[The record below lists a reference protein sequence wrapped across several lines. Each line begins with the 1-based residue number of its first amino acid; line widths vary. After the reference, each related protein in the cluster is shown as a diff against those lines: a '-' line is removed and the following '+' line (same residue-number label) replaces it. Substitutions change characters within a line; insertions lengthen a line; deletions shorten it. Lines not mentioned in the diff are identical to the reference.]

1 MVPMREK
8 DIRPADLL
16 ATYLELSRRDAVTFF
31 PDPDSLPLGPC
42 PGCGST
48 VGAGALF
55 RKHGF
60 RIVECGRCKT
70 MFVNPRPAQEQLE
83 AFYRDSPSTD
93 YWANVFFPAVAEA
106 RRNLIFAPRARQ
118 VLNFVNRI
126 SGQPDNVVDIGAGY
140 GLFLEELA
148 KLMPSAILRAIEPG
162 LALAERCRDIGFETF
177 EGFAEEAVTDPAWK
191 GHADLVT
198 SFEVIEHLPDPVGF
212 VRTMHDLARPG
223 GMVFFSGL
231 CGDGFDIRTLGQK
244 SNALSPPHHLTFLSQ
259 QGVRALLGRAG
270 LEYVRFET
278 PGKLDVDIVRTAL
291 QADTGITV
299 EPQIREILLND
310 DEGARA
316 EFQTR
321 LVSERRSSH
330 MWVLARRPE
339 KLSEMRG

>member
-1 MVPMREK
+1 MREQ
-8 DIRPADLL
+8 DIRPADIL
-16 ATYLELSRRDAVTFF
+16 ATYLELSRRDALTFF
-31 PDPDSLPLGPC
+31 PDPGGLPLGAC

-48 VGAGALF
+48 ERAGELF

-60 RIVECGRCKT
+60 RVVECGGCKT
-70 MFVNPRPAQEQLE
+70 MFVNPRPAPEQLM

-106 RRNLIFAPRARQ
+106 RRDLIFAPRARQ
-118 VLNFVNRI
+118 VLDLVTQA
-126 SGQPDNVVDIGAGY
+126 SGQPDKVVDIGAGY

-148 KLMPSAILRAIEPG
+148 KLMPSANFRAIEPG
-162 LALAERCRDIGFETF
+162 LALAERCRELGFETF
-177 EGFAEEAVTDPAWK
+177 EGFAEEAAMERAWK

-223 GMVFFSGL
+223 GMIFFSGL
-231 CGDGFDIRTLGQK
+231 CGDGFDIRTLGEK
-244 SNALSPPHHLTFLSQ
+244 SNAVSPPHHLTFLSQ

-270 LEYVRFET
+270 LECVNFQT
-278 PGKLDVDIVRTAL
+278 PGKLDVDIVRTAI
-291 QADTGITV
+291 QADAKITV
-299 EPQIREILLND
+299 EPQIRGILLD
-310 DEGARA
+310 GDESARA

-339 KLSEMRG
+339 KPLGIKA

>member
-1 MVPMREK
+1 MREQ
-8 DIRPADLL
+8 DIRPADIL
-16 ATYLELSRRDAVTFF
+16 ATYLELSRQDARTFF
-31 PDPDSLPLGPC
+31 PDPDRLPLGAC

-48 VGAGALF
+48 EGAGALF

-70 MFVNPRPAQEQLE
+70 MFVNPRPAPEQLE

-106 RRNLIFAPRARQ
+106 RRKLVFAPRARQ
-118 VLNFVNRI
+118 VLDLVTQI

-148 KLMPSAILRAIEPG
+148 KLMPSAVLRAIEPG
-162 LALAERCRDIGFETF
+162 LALAERCREIGFETF
-177 EGFAEEAVTDPAWK
+177 EGFAEEAATEPAWK

-223 GMVFFSGL
+223 GMIFFSGL
-231 CGDGFDIRTLGQK
+231 CGDGFDIRTLGEQ
-244 SNALSPPHHLTFLSQ
+244 SNAVSPPHHLTFLSQ
-259 QGVRALLGRAG
+259 QGVYALLGRAG
-270 LEYVRFET
+270 LECVSFQT
-278 PGKLDVDIVRTAL
+278 PGKLDVDIVRTAI
-291 QADTGITV
+291 QADAKISV
-299 EPQIREILLND
+299 EPQIREILLD
-310 DEGARA
+310 GDERARA

-321 LVSERRSSH
+321 LVSNRRSSH

-339 KLSEMRG
+339 KLPEIKG